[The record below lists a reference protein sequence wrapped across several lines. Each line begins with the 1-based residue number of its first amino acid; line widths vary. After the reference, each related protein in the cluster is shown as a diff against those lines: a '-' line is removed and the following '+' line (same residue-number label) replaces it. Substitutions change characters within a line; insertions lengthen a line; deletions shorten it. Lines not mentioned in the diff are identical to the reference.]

1 MNTAAFA
8 GVAAYLLSM
17 ATITPEPVSLA
28 VGVTT
33 IVDVQQHYKIIDKIG
48 TSYTGGPVL
57 NLSEWEVNLEGV
69 TDIQLAFNSQGLL
82 DVATVK
88 ADKLH
93 LDEVLNG
100 LMSQLQISTDES
112 SLGFDN
118 MTFLAGSTEVV
129 IESHPLD
136 SQFTVNYISAEFK
149 RARAQAQKQYAGPDS
164 PSRTTS

>member
-17 ATITPEPVSLA
+17 AAIAPEPVSLA

-33 IVDVQQHYKIIDKIG
+33 IVDIQQHYTIIDKIG

-69 TDIQLAFNSQGLL
+69 SDIQLAFNAEGVL

-93 LDEVLNG
+93 LEEVLDSFRN
-100 LMSQLQISTDES
+100 QLQISTDEFG
-112 SLGFDN
+112 LGFEN
-118 MTFLAGSTEVV
+118 VTFFSGTTEVV
-129 IESHPLD
+129 VESHPLD
-136 SQFTVNYISAEFK
+136 TQFTVNYISADFK
-149 RARAQAQKQYAGPDS
+149 RARTQAQKQYA
-164 PSRTTS
+164 

>member
-17 ATITPEPVSLA
+17 AVIAPEPVSLT

-33 IVDVQQHYKIIDKIG
+33 IVDVQQRYTIIDKIG

-69 TDIQLAFNSQGLL
+69 TDIQLAFNAEGVL

-93 LDEVLNG
+93 LEEVLSG
-100 LMSQLQISTDES
+100 LRSQLQIGTDES
-112 SLGFDN
+112 SHGFEN
-118 MTFLAGSTEVV
+118 ITFLSGSTEVV
-129 IESHPLD
+129 VESHPMD
-136 SQFTVNYISAEFK
+136 TQFTVNYISADFK
-149 RARAQAQKQYAGPDS
+149 RARTDAQKQYA
-164 PSRTTS
+164 

>member
-17 ATITPEPVSLA
+17 AAIAPEPVSLA

-33 IVDVQQHYKIIDKIG
+33 IVDVHHHYTIIDKIG

-57 NLSEWEVNLEGV
+57 TLSGWEVNIEGI
-69 TDIQLAFNSQGLL
+69 TDIQLAFNAEGVL

-93 LDEVLNG
+93 LEEVLHS
-100 LMSQLQISTDES
+100 MRSQLQIGADERS
-112 SLGFDN
+112 HGIEN
-118 MTFLAGSTEVV
+118 VTFFSGSTEVV
-129 IESHPLD
+129 VESHPMD
-136 SQFTVNYISAEFK
+136 TQFTVNYISADFK
-149 RARAQAQKQYAGPDS
+149 IARTQAQKRYA
-164 PSRTTS
+164 

>member
-17 ATITPEPVSLA
+17 AVVAPEPVSLT

-33 IVDVQQHYKIIDKIG
+33 ILDVQQQYTIIDNIG

-57 NLSEWEVNLEGV
+57 NLSEWEVNLDGV
-69 TDIQLAFNSQGLL
+69 TDIQLAFNADGVL

-93 LDEVLNG
+93 LDEVLKG
-100 LMSQLQISTDES
+100 LRSQLKISSDES
-112 SLGFDN
+112 SHGFEN
-118 MTFLAGSTEVV
+118 VTFLSGLTEVV
-129 IESHPLD
+129 IESHPMD
-136 SQFTVNYISAEFK
+136 AQFTINYISADFK
-149 RARAQAQKQYAGPDS
+149 RARNHAQKQYA
-164 PSRTTS
+164 

>member
-17 ATITPEPVSLA
+17 AVIAPEPVSLT

-33 IVDVQQHYKIIDKIG
+33 ILDVQQQYTIIDNIG

-57 NLSEWEVNLEGV
+57 NLSEWEVNLDGV
-69 TDIQLAFNSQGLL
+69 TDIQLAFNADGVL

-93 LDEVLNG
+93 LGEVLEGMRN
-100 LMSQLQISTDES
+100 QLKISSDES
-112 SLGFDN
+112 SHGFEN
-118 MTFLAGSTEVV
+118 VTFLSGSTEVV
-129 IESHPLD
+129 IESHPMD
-136 SQFTVNYISAEFK
+136 AQFTVNYISADFK
-149 RARAQAQKQYAGPDS
+149 RARNDAQKQYA
-164 PSRTTS
+164 

>member
-17 ATITPEPVSLA
+17 AAIAPEPVSLA

-33 IVDVQQHYKIIDKIG
+33 IVDVQQHYTIIDKIG

-69 TDIQLAFNSQGLL
+69 TDIQLAFNAEGVL

-93 LDEVLNG
+93 LEEVLNG
-100 LMSQLQISTDES
+100 LKSQLQISTDES
-112 SLGFDN
+112 SLGFEN
-118 MTFLAGSTEVV
+118 VTFLSGSTEVV
-129 IESHPLD
+129 VESHPLD
-136 SQFTVNYISAEFK
+136 TQFTVNYISADFK
-149 RARAQAQKQYAGPDS
+149 RARTQAQKQYA
-164 PSRTTS
+164 

>member
-17 ATITPEPVSLA
+17 AAIAPEPVSLA

-33 IVDVQQHYKIIDKIG
+33 IVDVQQHYTIIDKIG

-57 NLSEWEVNLEGV
+57 EVNLEGV
-69 TDIQLAFNSQGLL
+69 TDIQLAFNAEGVL

-93 LDEVLNG
+93 LEEVLNG
-100 LMSQLQISTDES
+100 LRSQLQISTDES
-112 SLGFDN
+112 SLGFEN
-118 MTFLAGSTEVV
+118 VTFLSGSTEVV
-129 IESHPLD
+129 VESHPLD
-136 SQFTVNYISAEFK
+136 TQFTVNYISADFK
-149 RARAQAQKQYAGPDS
+149 RARTQAQKQYA
-164 PSRTTS
+164 

>member
-17 ATITPEPVSLA
+17 AVIASEPVSLT

-33 IVDVQQHYKIIDKIG
+33 IVDVQQNYTIIDKIG

-69 TDIQLAFNSQGLL
+69 TDIQLAFNAEGVL

-93 LDEVLNG
+93 LEEVLSG
-100 LMSQLQISTDES
+100 LRSKLQIGKDES
-112 SLGFDN
+112 SHGFEN
-118 MTFLAGSTEVV
+118 ITFLSGSTEVV
-129 IESHPLD
+129 VESHPMD
-136 SQFTVNYISAEFK
+136 TQFTVNYISSDFK
-149 RARAQAQKQYAGPDS
+149 RARTDAQKQYA
-164 PSRTTS
+164 

>member
-17 ATITPEPVSLA
+17 AVIAPEPVSLT

-33 IVDVQQHYKIIDKIG
+33 ILDVQQQYAIIDNIG

-69 TDIQLAFNSQGLL
+69 TDIQLAFNSDGVL

-88 ADKLH
+88 ANKH
-93 LDEVLNG
+93 YLDEVLDG
-100 LMSQLQISTDES
+100 LRSQLKIITDES
-112 SLGFDN
+112 SHGFEN
-118 MTFLAGSTEVV
+118 VTFLSGSTEVV
-129 IESHPLD
+129 IESHPMD
-136 SQFTVNYISAEFK
+136 AQFTVNYISADFK
-149 RARAQAQKQYAGPDS
+149 RARTAAQKQYA
-164 PSRTTS
+164 